1 MIPLIAIPIVG
12 YIKLHERDRLIE
24 NLLDQTEKDE
34 QQLVAALQEK
44 NAEILNLKSQGLD
57 LKSEILDLKTEILDI
72 KSQIAY
78 NAGSTD
84 LLLLVEHN
92 QFMLQFFGIT
102 FLGFGLILIVVL
114 IFYILSS
121 QNYINKRKGD

>member
-12 YIKLHERDRLIE
+12 YIKLQLQYRLIE

-44 NAEILNLKSQGLD
+44 NAEILILKSQGLD

-72 KSQIAY
+72 KSQIADK
-78 NAGSTD
+78 ACSTD

-92 QFMLQFFGIT
+92 QFMLQFFGIA
-102 FLGFGLILIVVL
+102 FLGFGFILIVGL
-114 IFYILSS
+114 IFHIISS
-121 QNYINKRKGD
+121 KN

>member
-1 MIPLIAIPIVG
+1 MIPLIIVG
-12 YIKLHERDRLIE
+12 YIKLQLRYKLIE
-24 NLLDQTEKDE
+24 DLLDQTEKDE
-34 QQLVAALQEK
+34 QQLVAALQGK

-92 QFMLQFFGIT
+92 QFTLQFFGIT

-114 IFYILSS
+114 IFYIISS
-121 QNYINKRKGD
+121 KNYINKRKGD

>member
-1 MIPLIAIPIVG
+1 MIPLIAIVG
-12 YIKLHERDRLIE
+12 YIKLQLRYKLIE

-34 QQLVAALQEK
+34 QQLVAALHGK
-44 NAEILNLKSQGLD
+44 NAEILNLKSQG
-57 LKSEILDLKTEILDI
+57 LDLKTEILDI

-92 QFMLQFFGIT
+92 QFMLQFFGIA

-114 IFYILSS
+114 IFYIISS

>member
-1 MIPLIAIPIVG
+1 MIPLIAIVG
-12 YIKLHERDRLIE
+12 YIKLQLRYKLIE

-34 QQLVAALQEK
+34 QQLVAALHGK

-57 LKSEILDLKTEILDI
+57 LKTEILDLKTEILDI

-92 QFMLQFFGIT
+92 QFMLQFFGIA
-102 FLGFGLILIVVL
+102 FLGFGLILIVGL
-114 IFYILSS
+114 IFYIISS
-121 QNYINKRKGD
+121 QN

>member
-1 MIPLIAIPIVG
+1 MIPLIAMPIVG
-12 YIKLHERDRLIE
+12 YIKLHFRDRLIE

-92 QFMLQFFGIT
+92 QFMLQFFGIA
-102 FLGFGLILIVVL
+102 FLGFGLILIVGL
-114 IFYILSS
+114 IFYIISS
-121 QNYINKRKGD
+121 QN